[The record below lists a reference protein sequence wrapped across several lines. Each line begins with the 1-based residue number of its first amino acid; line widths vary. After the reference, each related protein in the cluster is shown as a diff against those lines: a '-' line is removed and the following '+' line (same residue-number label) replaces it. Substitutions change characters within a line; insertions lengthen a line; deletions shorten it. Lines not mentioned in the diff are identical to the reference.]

1 MAMLTR
7 CAACGTTFRI
17 TTSQLVSRQ
26 GKVRCGSCGEVFSA
40 LHHLVH
46 SPGGA
51 DPTAMPGESAV
62 QIESD
67 APITSITPA
76 LTTASVILNAPATAP
91 ADAPHEADTGMAGTN
106 VQETA
111 LEPRTDADTTA
122 RPIYSSRSRRSSN
135 SGSFAW
141 WSLAGA
147 VLAITAL
154 GAQAAYFYRNET
166 AARLPETKPWLDL
179 MCRQAGCKIEAP
191 RDAQAISIE
200 SSDLQADPANR
211 NLLTLVALLRNRAGF
226 TQDAPHLELTLTDA
240 QDGLVA
246 RRILVP
252 RDYFAATQFA
262 AGSEMQMRIVI
273 DAGQLK
279 ASGYRL
285 YAFYP

>member
-46 SPGGA
+46 SRGGA
-51 DPTAMPGESAV
+51 DPAAMPDNPVAPEA
-62 QIESD
+62 SD
-67 APITSITPA
+67 ASLVSITPA
-76 LTTASVILNAPATAP
+76 LSTARLDLHAPAKAP
-91 ADAPHEADTGMAGTN
+91 PDSSLETEIGLAGADVHAA
-106 VQETA
+106 A
-111 LEPRTDADTTA
+111 LEPRSDVDTPA
-122 RPIYSSRSRRSSN
+122 RAIASSRSRSSD

-147 VLAITAL
+147 VLALTAL

-166 AARLPETKPWLDL
+166 AARLPETKPWLEL

-226 TQDAPHLELTLTDA
+226 AQDAPHLELTLTDA
-240 QDGLVA
+240 QDALVA
-246 RRILVP
+246 RRILAP

-273 DAGQLK
+273 DASQLK

>member
-46 SPGGA
+46 SRGGA
-51 DPTAMPGESAV
+51 DPAAMLNDPVA
-62 QIESD
+62 QHESD
-67 APITSITPA
+67 ASIASITPV
-76 LTTASVILNAPATAP
+76 LSTASVVLNAPVTAP
-91 ADAPHEADTGMAGTN
+91 ADSPHEAETGTAGAS
-106 VQETA
+106 VQEAA
-111 LEPRTDADTTA
+111 LEPRSDVDTTA
-122 RPIYSSRSRRSSN
+122 RAISSSRARGGN

-147 VLAITAL
+147 ILALTAL
-154 GAQAAYFYRNET
+154 GAQTAYFYRNET
-166 AARLPETKPWLDL
+166 AARLPESKPWLEL

-226 TQDAPHLELTLTDA
+226 AQDAPHLELTLTDA
-240 QDGLVA
+240 QDGLAA
-246 RRILVP
+246 RRILAP

-273 DAGQLK
+273 DASQLK